1 MSPNWDGAGV
11 GVTDGVGVAELDG
24 AGDGDGDGDD
34 CRGGAVEPDDG
45 RERAIGPVG
54 VVAVTHGTLG
64 AANAGGELWE
74 WGFDLTVTSGKT
86 DGAGAAAYG
95 VAPAG
100 VA

>member
-1 MSPNWDGAGV
+1 V
-11 GVTDGVGVAELDG
+11 
-24 AGDGDGDGDD
+24 
-34 CRGGAVEPDDG
+34 
-45 RERAIGPVG
+45 RATS
-54 VVAVTHGTLG
+54 AADGTLG

-95 VAPAG
+95 VAPAA

>member
-1 MSPNWDGAGV
+1 M
-11 GVTDGVGVAELDG
+11 
-24 AGDGDGDGDD
+24 
-34 CRGGAVEPDDG
+34 
-45 RERAIGPVG
+45 
-54 VVAVTHGTLG
+54 VAVTHGTLG